1 MKILI
6 VDDSKAMQHIVK
18 RGLEKLGYADLE
30 FVLASNGIDALKI
43 AQEWQPQL
51 ILSDWHMPEMT
62 GLELMR
68 ELDKAMLDID
78 VGFVTTESSPKRI
91 KEATDAGALFVV
103 SKPFDAET
111 LHSAVLPVIQ
121 RRGVQHP
128 QLDLEVENEVK
139 NEVKGEVKDEASQDE
154 SGKLDIVMPKTESLQ
169 KALKLLTVK
178 EISVSTKDID
188 DPKTSWL
195 PCVIGLFGLDNE
207 KNIKVVIV
215 FDILASMILGADSGV
230 ISKNKIDVAIK
241 DKVIPKDIIS
251 NCERALSMVSLVIN
265 REIASRELTMISM
278 STLTANID
286 KLATLVGRAG
296 VKRIDYDVS
305 NKEYKNGRIIIL
317 CP

>member
-18 RGLEKLGYADLE
+18 RGLEKLGYDDLE
-30 FVLASNGIDALKI
+30 FKLASSGLDALKI
-43 AQEWQPQL
+43 AKEWQPKL

-62 GLELMR
+62 GIELIH
-68 ELDKAMLDID
+68 ELDKAMLDVDI
-78 VGFVTTESSPKRI
+78 GFITTESSPKRI

-103 SKPFDAET
+103 SKPFDVQT
-111 LHSAVLPVIQ
+111 LSDAVLPVLQ
-121 RRGVQHP
+121 RRGVKHP
-128 QLDLEVENEVK
+128 QQDAEV
-139 NEVKGEVKDEASQDE
+139 EASQDE
-154 SGKLDIVMPKTESLQ
+154 SGKLDIVMPKAESLQ

-178 EISVSTKDID
+178 EISVATKDID
-188 DPKTSWL
+188 DPQASWL
-195 PCVIGLFGLDNE
+195 PCVIGLFGFDNK

-215 FDILASMILGADSGV
+215 FDILAAMILGANTESG
-230 ISKNKIDVAIK
+230 SKNKIDAAIE
-241 DKVIPKDIIS
+241 DKVIPKDVIA
-251 NCERALSMVSLVIN
+251 NCERALSMISLVIN
-265 REIASRELTMISM
+265 REVASRELTMISM

-305 NKEYKNGRIIIL
+305 NEEYSDGRIIIL